1 MTPKAEQLFLEL
13 CVLSRRYSAADIE
26 SIANISEFMNE
37 PSVQNILRA
46 LRDIQATSPSAKR
59 PAEVPKKAKRRATS
73 ATNEALM
80 RKAISAF
87 IESVTGTR
95 MLRTRDQLD
104 LFAQA
109 VGVDKTLKDRQQ
121 VADAIRQKLEG
132 MQPAQAMR
140 YIRSAD
146 RQAQSDTAPY
156 VNLAKTL
163 MGTKG

>member
-1 MTPKAEQLFLEL
+1 
-13 CVLSRRYSAADIE
+13 
-26 SIANISEFMNE
+26 
-37 PSVQNILRA
+37 
-46 LRDIQATSPSAKR
+46 
-59 PAEVPKKAKRRATS
+59 
-73 ATNEALM
+73 M